1 MSKAAANELSDI
13 RSLRDLMADDEP
25 DTTGAVIVALSLI
38 DRDEDQPRK
47 AFDDE
52 SIAGLAESLAVAGV
66 IQPLIVSRHPND
78 AGRYML
84 IAGERRWRA
93 ANLAGLAEVLVIV
106 RELSPAQRLAV
117 QLLEN
122 ADREPLNILEEATA
136 VARLVE
142 LGNSPKQVGELLGK
156 NKTWVSLRRKLASHI
171 SQIDV
176 FVTGNRT
183 QDPETL
189 SFLIDLEALDPNAVA
204 EFLCA
209 EKVTRATVRE
219 ALEVA
224 RAKFANAPSVQPSV
238 PAAVTAPAE
247 LSVPDP
253 AGGSGAMPSVEGLAP
268 AAAPFTAREP
278 AIVAPSMDEPPTPVE
293 DVPAT
298 LEPLPVRQPAT
309 PPGPRDD
316 AHRPMPAPVP
326 AQPTASA
333 EPKPPKVAPVDL
345 SEEKRIKERCRAAE
359 RRIAETWNLQV
370 TVGWSGNG
378 EAGELRIAFTD
389 LVDLDNLASCLGS

>member
-1 MSKAAANELSDI
+1 MSKAVANELGDI

-47 AFDDE
+47 AFDE
-52 SIAGLAESLAVAGV
+52 GSIAELAESLAVAGV
-66 IQPLIVSRHPND
+66 IQPLIVSRHPHD

-142 LGNSPKQVGELLGK
+142 LGNTPKQVCELLGK
-156 NKTWVSLRRKLASHI
+156 KKTWVSLRRKLASHI
-171 SQIDV
+171 TQIDV

-204 EFLCA
+204 EFLYA
-209 EKVTRATVRE
+209 EKVTRATVRQ

-224 RAKFANAPSVQPSV
+224 RAKFANAPSVQPPV

-253 AGGSGAMPSVEGLAP
+253 AGEGGAMPSVDEPPPVAV
-268 AAAPFTAREP
+268 PFTARTP
-278 AIVAPSMDEPPTPVE
+278 VVVAPPMDELPTPVE
-293 DVPAT
+293 DVPPL
-298 LEPLPVRQPAT
+298 LEPLPVRQPTT

-316 AHRPMPAPVP
+316 DHRPLPALAPAP
-326 AQPTASA
+326 ATASA
-333 EPKPPKVAPVDL
+333 EPKPPKVAPMDL
-345 SEEKRIKERCRAAE
+345 PEEQRIKERCRAAE